1 MSQSPSLRGSGRFRT
16 QTHHG
21 FVFSSLNPLHCGAV
35 VASPASTPRR
45 REARVS
51 IPFIAGQWSLRALPA
66 LDPDRGQRVSIP
78 FIAGQW
84 SLLRRCPRPPMR
96 RRVSIPFIA
105 GQWSLQVRGIA
116 YASYLDESQSPSL
129 RGSGRFRVST
139 KSTKKKEES
148 LNPLHCGAVVASWAR
163 RKEME
168 TIFVSQSPSLRGS
181 GRFPTSPR
189 NAATLSSASQSPS
202 LRGSGRFLHAA
213 HALPPPRGVSIPFI
227 AGQWSLLA
235 ARRVGKEKGNGSQ
248 SPSLR
253 GSGRFRQSAAPG
265 ARTPTSVSIPFIAG
279 QWSLHAAHPRDHSG
293 EPGLNPLHCGAVV
306 ASRSPPS
313 SAASVMSC
321 LNPLHC
327 GAVVASRGTRAEGR
341 REARLN
347 PLHCGAVVASS
358 CAWRRSSGR
367 ACVSIPFIA
376 GQWSLQLAGEV
387 ARWFRHGVSI
397 PFIAGQWSLR

>member
-148 LNPLHCGAVVASWAR
+148 LNPLHCGAVVASF
-163 RKEME
+163 
-168 TIFVSQSPSLRGS
+168 TLR
-181 GRFPTSPR
+181 
-189 NAATLSSASQSPS
+189 TLFR
-202 LRGSGRFLHAA
+202 LRA
-213 HALPPPRGVSIPFI
+213 
-227 AGQWSLLA
+227 
-235 ARRVGKEKGNGSQ
+235 GSQ

-253 GSGRFRQSAAPG
+253 GSGRFSPHGGWARRKEMGLNPLHCGAVVASGRAPRRARARRPRSQSPSLRG
-265 ARTPTSVSIPFIAG
+265 SGRFTLRIHEIIPVSRVSIPFIAG
-279 QWSLHAAHPRDHSG
+279 QWSLHARRRPAR
-293 EPGLNPLHCGAVV
+293 
-306 ASRSPPS
+306 
-313 SAASVMSC
+313 
-321 LNPLHC
+321 
-327 GAVVASRGTRAEGR
+327 RA
-341 REARLN
+341 
-347 PLHCGAVVASS
+347 
-358 CAWRRSSGR
+358 
-367 ACVSIPFIA
+367 
-376 GQWSLQLAGEV
+376 
-387 ARWFRHGVSI
+387 
-397 PFIAGQWSLR
+397 